1 MLKPTDYGPYMD
13 LRKRV
18 LQSMHIARVDDQ
30 IFETVHGMFEKTMNM
45 ERLVLSR
52 PERDR
57 LLKEV
62 MKSLLTDML
71 AKLEGAK

>member
-1 MLKPTDYGPYMD
+1 MLKPTDYGSYMD

-18 LQSMHIARVDDQ
+18 IQRMHTARVDDQ
-30 IFETVHGMFEKTMNM
+30 IFETVQGMFEKTMNL

-71 AKLEGAK
+71 TKLEGAK